1 MRYEVILVQTK
12 SIIIDIEAETSDKAI
27 YLAKESTKT
36 DYNSDFDKRI
46 GKICVAGV
54 RELE

>member
-12 SIIIDIEAETSDKAI
+12 SIVVDIEADTPDKAI
-27 YLAKESTKT
+27 YVAKEAAKT
-36 DYNSDFDKRI
+36 DPSDGFDKRI